1 MKRLALFALMLVAA
15 LAAQEPPAEK
25 PPAEKPTVREIVLQA
40 KKYDF
45 TPSELRVK
53 QGERVRLIVVAL
65 DRKHGIKIEE
75 FGVDRD
81 AEEGAQTVVE
91 FTADKAGT
99 FQFQCAAWCGF
110 GHSRM
115 RGTLIVEPTEKTSEE
130 KPPRD

>member
-1 MKRLALFALMLVAA
+1 MKRVALLALMLAAA

-25 PPAEKPTVREIVLQA
+25 PPAEKPAVREILLQA
-40 KKYDF
+40 KKYEF
-45 TPSELRVK
+45 TPSEFRVK

-99 FQFQCAAWCGF
+99 FQFQCAVWCGF

-115 RGTLIVEPTEKTSEE
+115 RGTLIVEPAEGTSEE